1 MDGVRELLEEIQ
13 KGHKARG
20 NFLGLL
26 HVLIGRR
33 ISKADG
39 PVISTGQTW
48 RDVSNLLKI
57 VRWDPETAR
66 ELGIDPETLPP
77 RDRQRYWYSAIAQA
91 QLSSDVAIKAG
102 DWFAATLTK
111 LGYVVGAPPGV
122 H

>member
-33 ISKADG
+33 ISKADK
-39 PVISTGQTW
+39 VISTGQTW
-48 RDVSNLLKI
+48 REVSNLLKT
-57 VRWDPETAR
+57 VRWDPEAAR
-66 ELGIDPETLPP
+66 ELSTDPDALPP

-91 QLSSDVAIKAG
+91 NVASDAAIKAG
-102 DWFAATLTK
+102 DKFAATLTK
-111 LGYVVGAPPGV
+111 MGYAVGPAPGAS
-122 H
+122 